1 MQYAKK
7 VTLIPHNSERLDQYG
22 GAVDNT
28 ASEGILSSEIEP
40 KVDKIK
46 TKIYDKIHRFI
57 KIILKLARNVGYDD
71 DLRIKLKN
79 GKYLDKS
86 NIIDLLTH
94 AMSVGKV
101 LYGENEFIEL
111 LSDNRIDP
119 DLIINGNVKL
129 KLIQYNKKL
138 IENRMLEREYHN
150 TVQVADD
157 RTTNVSKKR
166 KNEDN
171 NEDVTPPPKKKR
183 TIEVRDGDT
192 IYLPRPNKSNTSRS
206 INGANKRAYV
216 TEDEDMI
223 EDSDIDQNQWIVPQN
238 D

>member
-7 VTLIPHNSERLDQYG
+7 VTLIPHNSERFDQYG

-119 DLIINGNVKL
+119 DLIINENVKL

-138 IENRMLEREYHN
+138 IENRIQEKEYQK
-150 TVQVADD
+150 TVQVTDEG
-157 RTTNVSKKR
+157 TTNISKKR
-166 KNEDN
+166 KNDDN
-171 NEDVTPPPKKKR
+171 NEDITPPPKKKR

-192 IYLPRPNKSNTSRS
+192 IYLPRPIKSNTSRS
-206 INGANKRAYV
+206 INDTNKRAYV
-216 TEDEDMI
+216 TDDEDMI
-223 EDSDIDQNQWIVPQN
+223 EDSDIDQNRWIVP
-238 D
+238 